1 MYDRVVSTV
10 MGCVD
15 MEISYMPLW
24 KLLLEKNIQKKE
36 LGILAGLSKGT
47 IDRMVQGK
55 NVSIETLAKICMAL
69 DCDLSDI
76 VEIRKK

>member
-1 MYDRVVSTV
+1 MV
-10 MGCVD
+10 
-15 MEISYMPLW
+15 ISYMPLW
-24 KLLLEKNIQKKE
+24 RLLLERDIQKKE

-55 NVSIETLAKICMAL
+55 NVSIETLAKICVAL

>member
-1 MYDRVVSTV
+1 MV
-10 MGCVD
+10 
-15 MEISYMPLW
+15 ISYMPLW
-24 KLLLEKNIQKKE
+24 RLLLEKNIQKKE

-55 NVSIETLAKICMAL
+55 NVSIETLAKICVAL

>member
-1 MYDRVVSTV
+1 MV
-10 MGCVD
+10 
-15 MEISYMPLW
+15 ISYMPLW
-24 KLLLEKNIQKKE
+24 RLLLEKNIQKKE

>member
-1 MYDRVVSTV
+1 MI
-10 MGCVD
+10 
-15 MEISYMPLW
+15 ISYMPLW
-24 KLLLEKNIQKKE
+24 KLLLERNIQKKE

>member
-1 MYDRVVSTV
+1 
-10 MGCVD
+10 

-24 KLLLEKNIQKKE
+24 KLLLERNIQKKE

-55 NVSIETLAKICMAL
+55 NVSIETLAKICVAL
-69 DCDLSDI
+69 DCHLSDI

>member
-1 MYDRVVSTV
+1 
-10 MGCVD
+10 

-47 IDRMVQGK
+47 IDRMVQRK
-55 NVSIETLAKICMAL
+55 NVSIETLAKICVAL